1 MPFEIQMSSFQISR
15 ACSSEMR
22 VLPINGPGPM
32 ALWPYGPMALWP
44 YDPMAQW
51 PNGPMAQRHYG
62 TIVWCMFMT
71 NA

>member
-1 MPFEIQMSSFQISR
+1 MTIYFLIFHELLSKI
-15 ACSSEMR
+15 R
-22 VLPINGPGPM
+22 VLPINGPDPMAQWPNGPM
-32 ALWPYGPMALWP
+32 AL
-44 YDPMAQW
+44 W